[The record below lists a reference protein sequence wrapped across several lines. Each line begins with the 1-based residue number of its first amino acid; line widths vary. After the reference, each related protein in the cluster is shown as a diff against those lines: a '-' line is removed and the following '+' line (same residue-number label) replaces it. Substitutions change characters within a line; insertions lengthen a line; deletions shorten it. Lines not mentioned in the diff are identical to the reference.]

1 MSLAVVAA
9 ESLCDRQPVHIPGTI
24 QPHGLLLVL
33 PPGDADATTALAAVS
48 ANLELPADG
57 VPPRLGTVLAQ
68 ASVHAV
74 ASALRASELVEDP
87 VLEGLVSQD
96 GRRWTGLLR
105 RGEAATLLELEP
117 EPAPDPAAARHVLL
131 DLNRAI
137 AALRHQTDAASACR
151 VACAQLRAV
160 TGFDRVMA
168 YRFMADWSGEVVA
181 EALAPDGGIDS
192 FRGLVFPASDIP
204 APARALYASNRLRL
218 IPDVVAAPVPLLAL
232 GDAAADPPP
241 VDLGRAVLRGVAPVH
256 LQYLANMEVAA
267 SMSVAIATPA
277 QPLWGLLACHH
288 QQGPL
293 FVDHLRRQ
301 AAETIAH
308 ALSWRLA
315 ELADAEATR
324 RLAALRIAQAPF
336 LATGDDGQT
345 DPPPPPDEAA
355 GRALLAACD
364 VEGLVVMGAAACDGS
379 APGLRLG
386 LLPPEPGLRKLVGWL
401 ELSQARRPLLTDR
414 LGTLLPSEVAAG
426 LGPDM
431 PCGLLALPLDGH
443 DAAGGWVLWFR
454 SELRRQVSWA
464 GHKPDHP
471 DPTRPLTPR
480 ASFAAW
486 REEVAG
492 RSAAWPDWSLAAAAG
507 FRDAVLASLARR
519 SAGIARS
526 NAELRRRN
534 DEIRFFADA
543 ATHDLK
549 EPLWQV
555 QVLCGLIRDGLDEL
569 FGPAK
574 AADSTRDP
582 GRDPAREAVAREVAD
597 LELDTMAALI
607 VTSAGRMRAMI
618 DDLAQFA
625 VAGRNPDRVDAV
637 PLRRLAE
644 EAIEDLGAALR
655 AVPEASISLHGLG
668 DVAGR
673 GDAVQLRRL
682 FQNLLSN
689 AVKYRDPARPLTVSV
704 AARRAGRR
712 VWVTVADNG
721 RGFDAADRQVLF
733 EPFRRFRRADEGA
746 TDGLGLGLAICRRIA
761 EAHGGTIEA
770 TPLSPGAR
778 FEIVLVDMEPD
789 DAPAS
794 AVPEEV
800 PVD

>member
-1 MSLAVVAA
+1 MNVSLAVVAA

-24 QPHGLLLVL
+24 QSHGLLLVL
-33 PPGDADATTALAAVS
+33 PPGDADETTGLAAVS
-48 ANLELPADG
+48 ANLELPPDG
-57 VPPRLGTVLAQ
+57 VPPRLGAVLAQ
-68 ASVHAV
+68 PSVRAV
-74 ASALRASELVEDP
+74 ASALRAPELIEDP
-87 VLEGLVSQD
+87 VLEGLVSHD

-105 RGEAATLLELEP
+105 RGDAATLIELEP
-117 EPAPDPAAARHVLL
+117 EPARDPAAARHILL

-137 AALRHQTDAASACR
+137 AALRHQADAASACR

-181 EALAPDGGIDS
+181 EALAPEGGIDS

-218 IPDVVAAPVPLLAL
+218 IPDVAAAPVPLLAL
-232 GDAAADPPP
+232 GDAADDPPP

-256 LQYLANMEVAA
+256 LQYLANMGVAA

-277 QPLWGLLACHH
+277 QPLWGLIACHH

-324 RLAALRIAQAPF
+324 RLAVLRIAQAPF
-336 LATGDDGQT
+336 LATGDDGQA
-345 DPPPPPDEAA
+345 DPPPPDEAA

-364 VEGLVVMGAAACDGS
+364 VEGLVVIGTEACDGS
-379 APGLRLG
+379 APELRLG
-386 LLPPEPGLRKLVGWL
+386 LLSPEPALRALVGWL

-431 PCGLLALPLDGH
+431 PCGLLAVPLDGH

-507 FRDAVLASLARR
+507 FRDAVLALLARR
-519 SAGIARS
+519 SASVARS

-569 FGPAK
+569 FGPAE
-574 AADSTRDP
+574 AAGP
-582 GRDPAREAVAREVAD
+582 ARDPAHEAVAREVAD
-597 LELDTMAALI
+597 LELNTMAALI

-625 VAGRNPDRVDAV
+625 VAGRSPDRVEAV

-655 AVPEASISLHGLG
+655 AVPAASISLHGLG
-668 DVAGR
+668 DVVGR

-689 AVKYRDPARPLTVSV
+689 AVKYRDPARPLAVSV
-704 AARRAGRR
+704 AARRAGPR

-721 RGFDAADRQVLF
+721 RGFDAADRHALF

-778 FEIVLVDMEPD
+778 FEIALVDMEPD
-789 DAPAS
+789 DAPGPA
-794 AVPEEV
+794 APEEARL
-800 PVD
+800 D